1 MTANLDAF
9 ATMSKKGNKM
19 KKKLLLPIAMM
30 LSLVGN
36 AADTGYIYEIRPW
49 QNEGSQGRVLA
60 ASGYTADNPAK
71 GGEKLWFVMRV
82 LNSNWSSCVA
92 NSVTNW
98 TYPKYLG
105 TIGGSESAAWA
116 ASAPKIGIVVSGRT
130 VGATIE
136 AIGPDTYLNSAATPA
151 KSGFYTDIVCS
162 YTVQPGDIA
171 LPIRLAADN
180 NGTPIDSTDTVSSF
194 KPFIINGDLWKWYDA
209 GNGTTELEF
218 EWATFGTPT
227 QQAVFSSGPEGDARV
242 ADSDLS
248 KACFYVKTV
257 DFTDRA
263 NENGTWYKD
272 GTAWRGVHEG
282 GTSVEPSLASITI
295 TGTSTDAVKLY
306 VWSEDDNVIKMA
318 SGTST
323 TMKSKDGL
331 STIDRIVYTVE
342 FAAGETVKTVP
353 LQAVAA
359 EGATTSL
366 VLSQFQGFRTM
377 GSGAPETDYLTIP
390 VAVIEKEKASVTAVS
405 ASEKVTVPADADA
418 VSTPIGTIT
427 LKISGG
433 YQTQAGTLSVTLT
446 PSLQDGTEG
455 ASNYV
460 HIAASDDGAAWSG
473 ADPLVFN
480 YASDPSAANYDADFA
495 AGNDITETVYVYAL
509 GADEHTS
516 TAGHAIYFTPTL
528 DAAAEASHYFAAT
541 TKAVMYFQP
550 AKPALSVPA
559 DYSAV
564 GGTSRAFEF
573 TVGDNYK
580 NFSNAAGYTILYK
593 QKASDNEFKELA
605 GKWKPNAQGVLVS
618 TADSTKLPALTY
630 AYAET
635 PYTSVFKVKTPGGD
649 LESNEATTTVTVSQ
663 PAVAMAYVSADGG
676 TTFTASATFTED
688 FSQADGLEVPVHV
701 TLSETYSDPLWAF
714 LAVTDPAMTNFV
726 AGSVLTNSAGA
737 VGMKIANTGPE
748 SAEGYITLLDG
759 GKGSGNNIQFNVILC
774 TQETFDPAKIDT
786 YFQSG
791 NTLTIKMK
799 NAAPKVNAVTMDG
812 LTSVYTSGDTMQ
824 TPAAQGV
831 DKKFTFEIG
840 DVTADLGKDFA
851 MKYQIQESDGTGAS
865 GELKGNPAETN
876 VTHTFQSPGT
886 ATVRMWVKDK
896 DMSAYAAQAD
906 FYFYVTVSDHPSMS
920 IRSEN
925 GDSLPEGQVGPGQSR
940 MTLVLSE
947 NTSNKPLDV
956 EITVASADSSSAN
969 PGLLRLGG
977 VTNRLDDAGLPVNSN
992 KYYTT
997 LRAKQTNFSFYID
1010 ESDGTK
1016 TSMQKGF
1023 ILTPKIITETE
1034 VPTAPG
1040 IKWSD
1045 YFVSDTLNLAI
1056 ENVAPTL
1063 VCSLGEENTST
1074 NGFAAAIGNGDPIT
1088 WSVGDIDID
1097 LAGKLTVQWWT
1108 TDYGNET
1115 ATNVTDELE
1124 HTFIPRFKSSGV
1136 KQVRVTVTD
1145 KDKDTGVGTTTRT
1158 WFFEVEASKT
1168 LTTTASGPSGGIST
1182 SNLSQKY
1189 AKAKGRGEGHVYSDT
1204 SFAGANGFA
1213 LTWNCGLATKANV
1226 WGFGYQVGAVD
1237 DGRLNGTVRF
1247 ARDIPLDANGANTTD
1262 GTKDLPSGYYTYWD
1276 PVKDSFFYTWLITTT
1291 ENGTSTTTVYGGTA
1305 APELK
1310 GQREAR
1316 GEIALPDQKA
1326 GDGVNYPETS
1336 IEGIFSK
1343 EYKARDNM
1351 GDINQDGVPDLFATV
1366 RTWGDGSVTLV
1377 SVDGTG
1383 SDLADLRDDN
1393 RDNDFLPAA
1402 NQIEQ
1407 AAIVPGAGSDWSGG
1421 QPFATPIEVRGF
1433 HDGLNYGMFRFHE
1446 EERERW
1452 VSDLD
1457 MSEAEIAALNR
1468 YVQER
1473 NDWNTNEFTNLMTD
1487 HDVMTNAQAYIAW
1500 TWRNFGG
1507 EGEDGS
1513 TWGFTVENRTDPTT
1527 DDTDGDGMPDGY
1539 EYYFWYA
1546 ATVGFDK
1553 AGTPITG
1560 KKFNLKDVESPTD
1573 ISSADI
1579 SGIFNPN
1586 VNRDW
1591 SKQDTDGDG
1600 ILDTEE
1606 VLIGTNPVQ
1615 WDTDRDGLS
1624 DLYELMYGIDP
1635 LQNNAKG
1642 NNGAFNGDGDFM
1654 AKDELGSYQIITV
1667 GGSSYAVDEI
1677 VSILGDEPGPGTNT
1691 VTILG
1696 FKVVGFAGGWMP
1708 EKRAF
1713 TEASKRL
1720 AYRFVFPDAESP
1732 FVSGKFGLVTLYH
1745 YQVYCYHGF
1754 DPRTGWYRH
1763 NDGSLSPVRRWFKK
1777 GNARS
1782 AGVSQN
1788 TVEFSALDEFRLIK
1802 YRYLHGLADYN
1813 KDANDIAK
1821 HEDPIQKLADIVRA
1835 RSTNPNAARDAAT
1848 YGSKTYGETVHG
1860 ADTDQDGVPDG
1871 WELYI
1876 GVNPNIKFTDRD
1888 NEGLYN
1894 EIREKDAADSLT
1906 LAGEFAGTDTCL
1918 AYQNCESIYVNYP
1931 GQDGSIIK
1939 GWYNKFFPTDPRSSD
1954 TDGDGIGD
1962 GAEGESWETS
1972 LVINRWGQ
1980 EKFSTIAGTPVRVTH
1995 YSIYGEP
2002 DPSISRCV
2010 RGGGFNPCTIDTD
2023 MDGLP
2028 DPWEY
2033 QYAGIL
2039 FYGDSPAAGVLIDGQ
2054 LDPDDFDDLRAAAV
2068 AYNRGSSTND
2078 AMYYVCMGMDGTCY
2092 DSNSEEAN
2100 RDKDW
2105 DADGLE
2111 NWQEYMVQALRHLRY
2126 DDCVNPL
2133 NGYDMPVMGDDGKPV
2148 STFYGSSG
2156 YIRPNLKDGY
2166 SAGALEAMKM
2176 LLGYDNFADFAAENS
2191 DYIAKLGYFADPP
2204 REWDAMN
2211 VDFGYKYML
2220 PPHTLRQRSTTRYV
2234 NDSTNEYGHV
2244 IWTGSKYTY
2253 EYDLVEKTM
2262 KVVLST
2268 DPADQITYT
2277 NNTQILDAYT
2287 AFNQTTVTNAQL
2299 TISDETGSFTN
2310 NYYLSTTVVPVKAV
2324 TNEWIGATRY
2334 VSTDPR
2340 LWDSDADGM
2349 DDFYE
2354 LFHGLNPIL
2363 GKVGELSI
2371 SELATPLGVME
2382 VVTVMN
2388 ASDVIAEA
2396 YGSGV
2401 NTYRNGFVGWQN
2413 NEPLPYDP
2421 VRYPWMMGAGACDAD
2436 GDGIRNEEEALLANL
2451 TTPGATHTDPTPLWM
2466 TDPTIPERTI
2476 PVTSSRSYTNSVVI
2490 STVTFPDGT
2499 VFELPH
2505 DQWIVVRDVIE
2516 YPVTNGWVSVYG
2528 SPSYVAQYYFSPW
2541 SGPSQDPGNTEN
2553 NSRYGWAATNPYAF
2567 EVNEGYDTD
2576 ADWKADRS
2584 EQQSVVEPTSDPQ
2597 NFLDPSRRQSITFGS
2612 QGSEGVAI
2620 SYAPTT
2626 RENYTSNAD
2635 FLKQFTVEA
2644 WLRPETAASGAP
2656 QYAVTRSSNYA
2667 GWDLSNTV
2675 AVIRHNFAIGL
2686 TADGRAFAEFN
2697 DSTDGRVYVEGS
2709 YLADAAWTHVAAT
2722 FDGSELKIY
2731 VNGTEIAAKQTTLIP
2746 ANGVTGIVQDPQTDS
2761 SAYFPVVSYHSVPA
2775 ATVLGGRASGAAAFG
2790 AEETAKATSW
2800 NDVAADFYKGS
2811 LDEVRVWDGARTPSQ
2826 IQADFRTRY
2835 TVDKISQMRMSTY
2848 LEYSGGARRNDT
2860 DANGQVLSPELI
2872 QHYTFAALP
2881 GATEPQY
2888 VQKLPAGFM
2897 ANVPAMV
2904 NSDVGAAA
2912 VKVGWWNA
2920 IVGNSVFK
2928 NSKQVYD
2935 NGYAVPWV
2943 HNTVGH
2949 LPRLSGSVE
2958 DSVYWGEYLAG
2969 YTPASFQN
2977 LQKFSFPNT
2986 MNPYNLVSGYGV
2998 DSLTSV
3004 KFRLVAAADESGMY
3018 DEIRNRYR
3026 YDIRRSLTGTSD
3038 LVPLGDAFAKR
3049 LADTWDGEGA
3059 EDAWGVT
3066 SDGAADGDP
3075 DDDGIPEWAVAAGYT
3090 TAEAYARA
3098 LAEGLLPDGSKN
3110 AAYASAA
3117 DLDSNGVPDWWQDMY
3132 NLGGYG
3138 AHDDPDH
3145 DGLSIWQEFL
3155 VSQGAAYAQGVGADN
3170 WPSNLNPRASIT
3182 DESKGKVRDYFRAG
3196 GADKTDQYIGEIV
3209 GDHDFM
3215 EDWWE
3220 RSQGVSYASTS
3231 VYDPYS
3237 DADGDGWSAWAECRY
3252 SLFTAMINANTIS
3265 HSVGGYEVKGM
3276 PVPAIRLTLAYAGDP
3291 ARVAGHPLVVQTFT
3305 AAAASRADATFV
3317 LDGTSTN
3324 LYNRFIGMWGER
3336 TVRGTLTPG
3345 NINQNSLQLEFL
3357 GIDKNDDY
3365 SWYLWNE
3372 GITSRMLWHGTYEQ
3386 YLEALNEY
3394 GAYGW
3399 TSYNPSTGRTRRGRV
3414 QLLSSQGNWARFDS
3428 GEVSV
3433 TTDDEIK
3440 SGYICVRGERIG
3452 TIDLSTGDYSIDL
3465 TTLGTMHLDGGTNGA
3480 VNISSSLIRMAY
3492 AASVPNIGASRLSVS
3507 LGNADEGYV
3516 KEGENTIVAFYD
3528 LNGDGAYTAGEPFG
3542 TASGVDVGW
3551 YRTANTI
3558 IELSDTSPVMP
3569 RITLGSVNADRK
3581 VIDGD
3586 AGRVTLAAAPSD
3598 EAASS
3603 SSGEGETVAPAGAQ
3617 RSTYRIV
3624 RTAING
3630 EETASRQTVF
3640 SRTLSLAN
3648 RSYLYEGDVI
3658 AAGRLGLDW
3667 GSLATSVRRLGL
3679 DLEKINTVEYA
3690 LERMSVDSNG
3700 VASATELLRFVT
3712 TYNALRGKAVPVAP
3726 KGGQV
3731 VCSAKPVFKWTSS
3744 DSTMTAFRLQV
3755 RVADGDIVY
3764 DSGDRRL
3771 PGSID
3776 GEYVFS
3782 PELYANFA
3790 VTNGASVFADG
3801 ADYQWR
3807 IALMNSKF
3815 SSVAEKDW
3823 SDWTAAAFSCA
3834 IEPED
3839 GSLTGYG
3846 KVAAAVRYY
3855 GPAQFEAKDVIVEAY
3870 DTPDFSGAPLARTRL
3885 DDGALVADRH
3895 DIASTNALFKGV
3907 QPGEVYLL
3915 AFIDRNNN
3923 GVRDRF
3929 ETWGYA
3935 NQVDV
3940 YNENIY
3946 SPNPVL
3952 VQEEAVKTPSAVI
3965 YMEDT
3970 DVNQNGIVDAKE
3982 DLSDL
3987 ESATSSADSDF
3998 DGLADTEESSYG
4010 SDPYLWDTDGDGMP
4024 DGWEAL
4030 FADTDPIFSD
4040 AEYVEE
4046 GDVMAYVATNMT
4058 VVTLWNGT
4066 DVASATNKYVVS
4078 GLDGEIFVGDDASA
4092 AQATFSRVYDYAGK
4106 YGLGR
4111 EIAAA
4116 DLAGLKVYSVEPGAE
4131 VVLVHAQV
4139 YDAFGF
4145 SPNTAN
4151 SGVPAEESV
4160 NTKAFTA
4167 LDKYLVVHYRENVLG
4182 DADEAAM
4189 NLGKSWR
4196 VNTLKPGDLDND
4208 KDGID
4213 DGWEL
4218 YVKHS
4223 PWDYTDRT
4231 SDVDGDGLDL
4241 LHEYD
4246 GGMKPTDPL
4255 NGDTDGDGV
4264 GDKASVEYLFKGG
4277 ATGDGLG
4284 GYRGDADNDQLSNF
4298 IEYMISGLDGFP
4310 ETDPEKD
4317 LNASAMSTFAAAKN
4331 QLVPDYFLPQGKLY
4345 LGEMFADH
4353 DMIEDWWEDGQP
4365 VEIDVGAVKTPNYS
4379 RYRFDATADSDG
4391 DGWSNWAEARLAIA
4405 GGLATVTTVTTNTV
4419 NGVATVVTN
4428 NTVASAYELAGGR
4441 PAPTVAAA
4449 FRYNGDKSRIGSG
4462 DTLVVKA
4469 WSTKKSTLGTCDAAW
4484 VMPVGDLTAGLLTT
4498 TLGEPTEGALREGDN
4513 MFVAYISG
4521 SSSESSEETAAVPA
4535 FAVTKPY
4542 GVATGVEVGYSIGE
4556 PFTIEL
4562 TDVDATTMRIDLA
4575 TALTLQGNYAA
4586 ALNTHTKEW
4595 WVSAMQNG
4603 SEQWYEYY
4611 SLLNEYAVRVMET
4624 CTDRGAI
4631 ACDWVGLTRP
4641 IDYAGTNMTFATSD
4655 SVHVWVAQMLI
4666 NGRRNSSG
4674 LYYKPL
4680 FEIGAVDLAN
4690 HGVITEADMLSSGE
4704 LDLGWSTL
4712 RDSMNGNWSIIT
4724 NAAFGIIIEKKP
4736 VSYPNENNVLLAMVE
4751 NHYESGSTQTPVTY
4765 LEATATAGR
4774 PTFKW
4779 RHDNTIGKAYPAFRL
4794 RVWTKTGNKLV
4805 YDSGDLRAPARD
4817 ANGVY
4822 SWTAPIYVGAMTPE
4836 GVVFAAD
4843 TDYVCGVSMLD
4854 AKFTSV
4860 LPAKGEGRG
4869 NLRVSDSSG
4878 SAGISDY
4885 GTIAVAVKY
4894 MGPGTVNV
4902 EGAKCVIRVEA
4913 YETPDFSGAPVA
4925 AGYVKNADT
4934 IGDIDKIALN
4944 ALVRNLPKRQEYYVL
4959 AYLDSNG
4966 DGVRQASE
4974 SWGYGCWVGDPERRD
4989 VYSPRAYGVSV
5000 TPADDLKVPTCV
5012 IYLEDCDTN
5021 NNKLPDA
5028 MEVDEDGEFAPA
5040 TVEAAET
5047 PYVVTVGS
5055 DGKANALN
5063 LFESIQPD
5071 VVTLPYYSTLVEM
5084 ENGGAL
5090 SSPSLA
5096 LAMSGIDFSTLNVD
5110 PVARITQFSLD
5121 EGIVIE
5127 VDTRATVN
5135 GETLVASPLSTATF
5149 NVKLTIT
5156 VEYTETLAG
5165 EWSELGTV
5173 TEQFNLPAGAEV
5185 ISGDRL
5191 GSIKTKVQD
5200 IFATKPQAFFR
5211 VKADVV
5217 KE

>member
-1 MTANLDAF
+1 
-9 ATMSKKGNKM
+9 
-19 KKKLLLPIAMM
+19 
-30 LSLVGN
+30 
-36 AADTGYIYEIRPW
+36 
-49 QNEGSQGRVLA
+49 
-60 ASGYTADNPAK
+60 
-71 GGEKLWFVMRV
+71 
-82 LNSNWSSCVA
+82 
-92 NSVTNW
+92 
-98 TYPKYLG
+98 
-105 TIGGSESAAWA
+105 
-116 ASAPKIGIVVSGRT
+116 
-130 VGATIE
+130 
-136 AIGPDTYLNSAATPA
+136 
-151 KSGFYTDIVCS
+151 
-162 YTVQPGDIA
+162 
-171 LPIRLAADN
+171 
-180 NGTPIDSTDTVSSF
+180 
-194 KPFIINGDLWKWYDA
+194 
-209 GNGTTELEF
+209 
-218 EWATFGTPT
+218 
-227 QQAVFSSGPEGDARV
+227 
-242 ADSDLS
+242 
-248 KACFYVKTV
+248 
-257 DFTDRA
+257 
-263 NENGTWYKD
+263 
-272 GTAWRGVHEG
+272 
-282 GTSVEPSLASITI
+282 
-295 TGTSTDAVKLY
+295 
-306 VWSEDDNVIKMA
+306 
-318 SGTST
+318 
-323 TMKSKDGL
+323 
-331 STIDRIVYTVE
+331 
-342 FAAGETVKTVP
+342 
-353 LQAVAA
+353 
-359 EGATTSL
+359 
-366 VLSQFQGFRTM
+366 
-377 GSGAPETDYLTIP
+377 
-390 VAVIEKEKASVTAVS
+390 
-405 ASEKVTVPADADA
+405 
-418 VSTPIGTIT
+418 
-427 LKISGG
+427 
-433 YQTQAGTLSVTLT
+433 
-446 PSLQDGTEG
+446 
-455 ASNYV
+455 
-460 HIAASDDGAAWSG
+460 
-473 ADPLVFN
+473 
-480 YASDPSAANYDADFA
+480 
-495 AGNDITETVYVYAL
+495 
-509 GADEHTS
+509 
-516 TAGHAIYFTPTL
+516 
-528 DAAAEASHYFAAT
+528 
-541 TKAVMYFQP
+541 
-550 AKPALSVPA
+550 
-559 DYSAV
+559 
-564 GGTSRAFEF
+564 
-573 TVGDNYK
+573 
-580 NFSNAAGYTILYK
+580 
-593 QKASDNEFKELA
+593 
-605 GKWKPNAQGVLVS
+605 
-618 TADSTKLPALTY
+618 
-630 AYAET
+630 
-635 PYTSVFKVKTPGGD
+635 
-649 LESNEATTTVTVSQ
+649 
-663 PAVAMAYVSADGG
+663 
-676 TTFTASATFTED
+676 
-688 FSQADGLEVPVHV
+688 
-701 TLSETYSDPLWAF
+701 
-714 LAVTDPAMTNFV
+714 
-726 AGSVLTNSAGA
+726 
-737 VGMKIANTGPE
+737 
-748 SAEGYITLLDG
+748 
-759 GKGSGNNIQFNVILC
+759 
-774 TQETFDPAKIDT
+774 
-786 YFQSG
+786 
-791 NTLTIKMK
+791 
-799 NAAPKVNAVTMDG
+799 
-812 LTSVYTSGDTMQ
+812 
-824 TPAAQGV
+824 
-831 DKKFTFEIG
+831 
-840 DVTADLGKDFA
+840 
-851 MKYQIQESDGTGAS
+851 
-865 GELKGNPAETN
+865 
-876 VTHTFQSPGT
+876 
-886 ATVRMWVKDK
+886 
-896 DMSAYAAQAD
+896 
-906 FYFYVTVSDHPSMS
+906 
-920 IRSEN
+920 
-925 GDSLPEGQVGPGQSR
+925 
-940 MTLVLSE
+940 
-947 NTSNKPLDV
+947 
-956 EITVASADSSSAN
+956 
-969 PGLLRLGG
+969 
-977 VTNRLDDAGLPVNSN
+977 
-992 KYYTT
+992 
-997 LRAKQTNFSFYID
+997 
-1010 ESDGTK
+1010 
-1016 TSMQKGF
+1016 MQKGF

-1063 VCSLGEENTST
+1063 VCSLGEENSST

-1097 LAGKLTVQWWT
+1097 LARKLTVQWWT
-1108 TDYGNET
+1108 TDYGNEE

-1182 SNLSQKY
+1182 SSLSQKY
-1189 AKAKGRGEGHVYSDT
+1189 AKSKGRGEGHVYSDT
-1204 SFAGANGFA
+1204 SFAGASGFA

-1262 GTKDLPSGYYTYWD
+1262 GTKDLASYYNYWD

-1421 QPFATPIEVRGF
+1421 QPFTTPIEVRGF

-1507 EGEDGS
+1507 EGEDAS
-1513 TWGFTVENRTDPTT
+1513 TWGFTVENRTDPTK

-1546 ATVGFDK
+1546 ATVGFDS

-1560 KKFNLKDVESPTD
+1560 KKFNLQDVESPTD
-1573 ISSADI
+1573 ISSAEI
-1579 SGIFNPN
+1579 AGIFNPN

-1624 DLYELMYGIDP
+1624 DLYEVMYGIDP

-1654 AKDELGSYQIITV
+1654 AKAVLGSYQIISF
-1667 GGSSYAVDEI
+1667 GGGSYAVNETPSTL
-1677 VSILGDEPGPGTNT
+1677 VDEPGPGTNT

-1696 FKVVGFAGGWMP
+1696 FKVVKFAGGWMP

-1713 TEASKRL
+1713 TEASKSV
-1720 AYRFVFPDAESP
+1720 AYRFVFPVAEDP
-1732 FVSGKFGLVTLYH
+1732 FAAGELGTVTLYH
-1745 YQVYCYHGF
+1745 YQVYSYYGF
-1754 DPRTGWYRH
+1754 DPRTGWYAAG
-1763 NDGSLSPVRRWFKK
+1763 DGSVSPVKRWFKK

-1782 AGVSQN
+1782 AGVAQN

-1813 KDANDIAK
+1813 KDANDIAN
-1821 HEDPIQKLADIVRA
+1821 HEDPVQKLADTVRA

-1848 YGSKTYGETVHG
+1848 YGSKTYSETVHG

-1876 GVNPNIKFTDRD
+1876 GVNPNIQFTDRD
-1888 NEGLYN
+1888 HEGLYN
-1894 EIREKDAADSLT
+1894 EIRDEDAADSLA
-1906 LAGEFAGTDTCL
+1906 LAEEFAGTDTCL
-1918 AYQNCESIYVNYP
+1918 AYQGCESIYANYP
-1931 GQDGSIIK
+1931 GQDGSLIK

-1954 TDGDGIGD
+1954 TDGDGIND
-1962 GAEGESWETS
+1962 GAEGESWQTS

-1980 EKFSTIAGTPVRVTH
+1980 EKASTIAGEPVRVTH

-2010 RGGGFNPCTIDTD
+2010 RGGGFNPCSIDTD

-2039 FYGDSPAAGVLIDGQ
+2039 FYGDSPAAGVLTDGK
-2054 LDPDDFDDLRAAAV
+2054 LDPDTYDDIRAAAV
-2068 AYNRGSSTND
+2068 AYNNGASTND

-2148 STFYGSSG
+2148 SQFYGSTG

-2166 SAGALEAMKM
+2166 SASALEVLKM
-2176 LLGYDNFADFAAENS
+2176 VVGYDNFADFAADNT

-2204 REWDAMN
+2204 REWDAMY
-2211 VDFGYKYML
+2211 VDFSYKYML
-2220 PPHTLRQRSTTRYV
+2220 PPHTLRQSTVTRYV
-2234 NDSTNEYGHV
+2234 NDSTNEYGNV

-2253 EYDLVEKTM
+2253 EYDPVEKKM
-2262 KVVLST
+2262 KVVPST
-2268 DPADQITYT
+2268 DPADQIVYVHDP
-2277 NNTQILDAYT
+2277 LVPDAYT
-2287 AFNQTTVTNAQL
+2287 AFRQMTSTNAQL
-2299 TISDETGSFTN
+2299 TVRNEAGTETN
-2310 NYYLSTTVVPVKAV
+2310 NSYLTTTAAPVKAV
-2324 TNEWIGATRY
+2324 TNEWIGATGY

-2340 LWDSDADGM
+2340 LWDSDSDGM

-2363 GKVGELSI
+2363 GRIGELSI
-2371 SELATPLGVME
+2371 SQLATPLGVMD
-2382 VVTVMN
+2382 VVTVKN
-2388 ASDVIAEA
+2388 ASDLIADA
-2396 YGSGV
+2396 YGTGV

-2413 NEPLPYDP
+2413 SEPLPYDP
-2421 VRYPWMMGAGACDAD
+2421 IRYPWMMGAGACDAD
-2436 GDGIRNEEEALLANL
+2436 GDGIRNEEEALIANL
-2451 TTPGATHTDPTPLWM
+2451 TTPGATHTDPSPLWM
-2466 TDPTIPERTI
+2466 TDPTVSEMKL
-2476 PVTSSRSYTNSVVI
+2476 PVTKSMSYTNSVVI
-2490 STVTFPDGT
+2490 SEVTFPDGT
-2499 VFELPH
+2499 VYELPR
-2505 DQWIVVRDVIE
+2505 DQWIVVRDIVE
-2516 YPVTNGWVSVYG
+2516 YPMTNGWVSVYG

-2541 SGPSQDPGNTEN
+2541 SGPSQDPGNSEN
-2553 NSRYGWAATNPYAF
+2553 NSRYGWSSTNPYAF

-2644 WLRPETAASGAP
+2644 WMRPETAASGAP

-2709 YLADAAWTHVAAT
+2709 YLADATWTHVAAT

-2826 IQADFRTRY
+2826 IQTDFRTRY

-2872 QHYTFAALP
+2872 QHYTFAALA
-2881 GATEPQY
+2881 GATEAQY

-2904 NSDVGAAA
+2904 NSDVGAAS

-3132 NLGGYG
+3132 NLGGFG

-3394 GAYGW
+3394 GTYGW
-3399 TSYNPSTGRTRRGRV
+3399 TSYNPSTGKTRRGRV
-3414 QLLSSQGNWARFDS
+3414 QLLSSQGNWARFKS
-3428 GEVSV
+3428 GDVSV

-3440 SGYICVRGERIG
+3440 SGYICVRGARIG

-3492 AASVPNIGASRLSVS
+3492 AASVPNIGASRLAVS

-3516 KEGENTIVAFYD
+3516 REGENTIVAFYD

-3542 TASGVDVGW
+3542 
-3551 YRTANTI
+3551 
-3558 IELSDTSPVMP
+3558 
-3569 RITLGSVNADRK
+3569 
-3581 VIDGD
+3581 
-3586 AGRVTLAAAPSD
+3586 
-3598 EAASS
+3598 
-3603 SSGEGETVAPAGAQ
+3603 
-3617 RSTYRIV
+3617 
-3624 RTAING
+3624 
-3630 EETASRQTVF
+3630 
-3640 SRTLSLAN
+3640 
-3648 RSYLYEGDVI
+3648 
-3658 AAGRLGLDW
+3658 
-3667 GSLATSVRRLGL
+3667 
-3679 DLEKINTVEYA
+3679 
-3690 LERMSVDSNG
+3690 
-3700 VASATELLRFVT
+3700 
-3712 TYNALRGKAVPVAP
+3712 
-3726 KGGQV
+3726 
-3731 VCSAKPVFKWTSS
+3731 
-3744 DSTMTAFRLQV
+3744 
-3755 RVADGDIVY
+3755 
-3764 DSGDRRL
+3764 
-3771 PGSID
+3771 
-3776 GEYVFS
+3776 
-3782 PELYANFA
+3782 
-3790 VTNGASVFADG
+3790 
-3801 ADYQWR
+3801 
-3807 IALMNSKF
+3807 
-3815 SSVAEKDW
+3815 
-3823 SDWTAAAFSCA
+3823 
-3834 IEPED
+3834 
-3839 GSLTGYG
+3839 
-3846 KVAAAVRYY
+3846 
-3855 GPAQFEAKDVIVEAY
+3855 
-3870 DTPDFSGAPLARTRL
+3870 
-3885 DDGALVADRH
+3885 
-3895 DIASTNALFKGV
+3895 
-3907 QPGEVYLL
+3907 
-3915 AFIDRNNN
+3915 
-3923 GVRDRF
+3923 
-3929 ETWGYA
+3929 
-3935 NQVDV
+3935 
-3940 YNENIY
+3940 
-3946 SPNPVL
+3946 
-3952 VQEEAVKTPSAVI
+3952 
-3965 YMEDT
+3965 
-3970 DVNQNGIVDAKE
+3970 
-3982 DLSDL
+3982 
-3987 ESATSSADSDF
+3987 
-3998 DGLADTEESSYG
+3998 
-4010 SDPYLWDTDGDGMP
+4010 
-4024 DGWEAL
+4024 
-4030 FADTDPIFSD
+4030 
-4040 AEYVEE
+4040 
-4046 GDVMAYVATNMT
+4046 
-4058 VVTLWNGT
+4058 
-4066 DVASATNKYVVS
+4066 
-4078 GLDGEIFVGDDASA
+4078 
-4092 AQATFSRVYDYAGK
+4092 
-4106 YGLGR
+4106 
-4111 EIAAA
+4111 
-4116 DLAGLKVYSVEPGAE
+4116 
-4131 VVLVHAQV
+4131 
-4139 YDAFGF
+4139 
-4145 SPNTAN
+4145 
-4151 SGVPAEESV
+4151 
-4160 NTKAFTA
+4160 
-4167 LDKYLVVHYRENVLG
+4167 
-4182 DADEAAM
+4182 
-4189 NLGKSWR
+4189 
-4196 VNTLKPGDLDND
+4196 
-4208 KDGID
+4208 
-4213 DGWEL
+4213 
-4218 YVKHS
+4218 
-4223 PWDYTDRT
+4223 
-4231 SDVDGDGLDL
+4231 
-4241 LHEYD
+4241 
-4246 GGMKPTDPL
+4246 
-4255 NGDTDGDGV
+4255 
-4264 GDKASVEYLFKGG
+4264 
-4277 ATGDGLG
+4277 
-4284 GYRGDADNDQLSNF
+4284 
-4298 IEYMISGLDGFP
+4298 
-4310 ETDPEKD
+4310 
-4317 LNASAMSTFAAAKN
+4317 
-4331 QLVPDYFLPQGKLY
+4331 
-4345 LGEMFADH
+4345 
-4353 DMIEDWWEDGQP
+4353 
-4365 VEIDVGAVKTPNYS
+4365 
-4379 RYRFDATADSDG
+4379 
-4391 DGWSNWAEARLAIA
+4391 
-4405 GGLATVTTVTTNTV
+4405 
-4419 NGVATVVTN
+4419 
-4428 NTVASAYELAGGR
+4428 
-4441 PAPTVAAA
+4441 
-4449 FRYNGDKSRIGSG
+4449 
-4462 DTLVVKA
+4462 
-4469 WSTKKSTLGTCDAAW
+4469 
-4484 VMPVGDLTAGLLTT
+4484 
-4498 TLGEPTEGALREGDN
+4498 
-4513 MFVAYISG
+4513 
-4521 SSSESSEETAAVPA
+4521 
-4535 FAVTKPY
+4535 
-4542 GVATGVEVGYSIGE
+4542 
-4556 PFTIEL
+4556 
-4562 TDVDATTMRIDLA
+4562 
-4575 TALTLQGNYAA
+4575 
-4586 ALNTHTKEW
+4586 
-4595 WVSAMQNG
+4595 
-4603 SEQWYEYY
+4603 
-4611 SLLNEYAVRVMET
+4611 
-4624 CTDRGAI
+4624 
-4631 ACDWVGLTRP
+4631 
-4641 IDYAGTNMTFATSD
+4641 
-4655 SVHVWVAQMLI
+4655 
-4666 NGRRNSSG
+4666 
-4674 LYYKPL
+4674 
-4680 FEIGAVDLAN
+4680 
-4690 HGVITEADMLSSGE
+4690 
-4704 LDLGWSTL
+4704 
-4712 RDSMNGNWSIIT
+4712 
-4724 NAAFGIIIEKKP
+4724 
-4736 VSYPNENNVLLAMVE
+4736 
-4751 NHYESGSTQTPVTY
+4751 
-4765 LEATATAGR
+4765 
-4774 PTFKW
+4774 
-4779 RHDNTIGKAYPAFRL
+4779 
-4794 RVWTKTGNKLV
+4794 
-4805 YDSGDLRAPARD
+4805 
-4817 ANGVY
+4817 
-4822 SWTAPIYVGAMTPE
+4822 
-4836 GVVFAAD
+4836 
-4843 TDYVCGVSMLD
+4843 
-4854 AKFTSV
+4854 
-4860 LPAKGEGRG
+4860 
-4869 NLRVSDSSG
+4869 
-4878 SAGISDY
+4878 
-4885 GTIAVAVKY
+4885 
-4894 MGPGTVNV
+4894 
-4902 EGAKCVIRVEA
+4902 
-4913 YETPDFSGAPVA
+4913 
-4925 AGYVKNADT
+4925 
-4934 IGDIDKIALN
+4934 
-4944 ALVRNLPKRQEYYVL
+4944 
-4959 AYLDSNG
+4959 
-4966 DGVRQASE
+4966 
-4974 SWGYGCWVGDPERRD
+4974 
-4989 VYSPRAYGVSV
+4989 
-5000 TPADDLKVPTCV
+5000 
-5012 IYLEDCDTN
+5012 
-5021 NNKLPDA
+5021 
-5028 MEVDEDGEFAPA
+5028 
-5040 TVEAAET
+5040 
-5047 PYVVTVGS
+5047 
-5055 DGKANALN
+5055 
-5063 LFESIQPD
+5063 
-5071 VVTLPYYSTLVEM
+5071 
-5084 ENGGAL
+5084 
-5090 SSPSLA
+5090 
-5096 LAMSGIDFSTLNVD
+5096 
-5110 PVARITQFSLD
+5110 
-5121 EGIVIE
+5121 
-5127 VDTRATVN
+5127 
-5135 GETLVASPLSTATF
+5135 
-5149 NVKLTIT
+5149 
-5156 VEYTETLAG
+5156 
-5165 EWSELGTV
+5165 
-5173 TEQFNLPAGAEV
+5173 
-5185 ISGDRL
+5185 
-5191 GSIKTKVQD
+5191 
-5200 IFATKPQAFFR
+5200 
-5211 VKADVV
+5211 
-5217 KE
+5217 